1 MTNVARHPASFKD
14 PAGFIFEANGK
25 IYRQVN
31 KVYGQQ
37 YQHLMESGLY
47 NQLISGNQLIP
58 HSTIN
63 ENLTGEEE
71 WLLTLIP
78 EQLSFISYPYE
89 WCFDQL
95 KDAALLTLSVLRTSL
110 DKGMIL
116 KDATP
121 FNIQFVNGKPLLIDT
136 LSFDRYDETMPWV
149 AYRQFCES
157 FLFPL
162 YLEHYLKIDCIK
174 WLSNYIHG
182 IPVDVTAKLLP
193 WRSKWNLGVR
203 LHVMLQNNV
212 RIRKTT
218 QKVQPAFSKQ
228 KLLNLITHLESIIRN
243 LSSGYPSI
251 STWSNYYDETIL
263 GKEYLDR
270 KEIILKKFLG
280 TISYT
285 SVLDL
290 GANDGYFSRLLAKDN
305 KSVLAVDNDSRC
317 INNLYQLIKREPLT
331 GIIPLIIDLSNPSPA
346 IGFNNTERSS
356 FGQRAKADLALAL
369 ALIHHLV
376 IGKNIPLPELA
387 GYFAKMAP
395 QLIIEFVPKED
406 EKVKQLL
413 SERADIFSTYDAASF
428 ETNFS
433 RYYTILAKE
442 LIPGTTRTLYCL
454 ARK

>member
-14 PAGFIFEANGK
+14 PAGFIFEANSK

-31 KVYGQQ
+31 KVYSHQ

-47 NQLISGNQLIP
+47 SQLISKNQLIP
-58 HSTIN
+58 HTSII
-63 ENLTGEEE
+63 ENLTGDEE
-71 WLLTLIP
+71 WHLTLLP

-95 KDAALLTLSVLRTSL
+95 KDAALLTLSILRTSL

-121 FNIQFVNGKPLLIDT
+121 FNIQFQKGKPLFIDT
-136 LSFDRYDETMPWV
+136 LSFDRYDETKPWV
-149 AYRQFCES
+149 AYRQFCET

-193 WRSKWNLGVR
+193 WKSKWNLGVR

-212 RIRKTT
+212 RIRKSTHT
-218 QKVQPAFSKQ
+218 VQPAFSKQ
-228 KLLNLITHLESIIRN
+228 KLLNLITHLESIIQN
-243 LSSGYPSI
+243 LSSGYPSV

-263 GKEYLDR
+263 GKEYLDK
-270 KEIILKKFLG
+270 KEAILKKFLG
-280 TISYT
+280 TISYK

-290 GANDGYFSRLLAKDN
+290 GANDGYFSRLVAKEN
-305 KSVLAVDNDSRC
+305 KMVLAVDSDSRC
-317 INNLYQLIKREPLT
+317 INNLYQLVKREHVT
-331 GIIPLIIDLSNPSPA
+331 DIIPLIIDFSNPSPA

-356 FGQRAKADLALAL
+356 FGQRAKADLVLAL

-387 GYFAKMAP
+387 RHFAGMAP
-395 QLIIEFVPKED
+395 YLIIEFVPKED

-413 SERADIFSTYDAASF
+413 SERADIFSTYNVASF
-428 ETNFS
+428 EACFS
-433 RYYTILAKE
+433 KYYTIQVKE
-442 LIPGTTRTLYCL
+442 LIPGTTRILYCL